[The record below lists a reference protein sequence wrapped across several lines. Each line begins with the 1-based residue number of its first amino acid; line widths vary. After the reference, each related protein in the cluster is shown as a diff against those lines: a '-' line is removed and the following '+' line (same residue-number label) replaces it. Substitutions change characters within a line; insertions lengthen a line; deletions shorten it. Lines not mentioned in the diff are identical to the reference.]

1 MYHFLINFI
10 SFRRKT
16 STKNSTLFFFL
27 PCSFLYIQPVLSHM
41 PVTQRPKIPKIN
53 PRSISIFR
61 NRSMAEHSLM
71 KQHENY
77 LLSRLLKWHKLN
89 VIKQQTPV
97 TARLKRNLEQSTVQV
112 LIFHRFYS
120 QSRAILENDIVSQDS
135 NKRQSIH
142 KYGFKLL
149 KI

>member
-10 SFRRKT
+10 SFRRKS
-16 STKNSTLFFFL
+16 STKNSTLFFFYHAHFCTSNQFYL
-27 PCSFLYIQPVLSHM
+27 TCLLLKDPKYLRSIQEA
-41 PVTQRPKIPKIN
+41 
-53 PRSISIFR
+53 ISIFR
-61 NRSMAEHSLM
+61 NRSMAEHSLT

-89 VIKQQTPV
+89 VIKQQNPV
-97 TARLKRNLEQSTVQV
+97 TARLKWNLEQSTVQA

>member
-1 MYHFLINFI
+1 
-10 SFRRKT
+10 
-16 STKNSTLFFFL
+16 
-27 PCSFLYIQPVLSHM
+27 
-41 PVTQRPKIPKIN
+41 
-53 PRSISIFR
+53 
-61 NRSMAEHSLM
+61 MAEHSLM